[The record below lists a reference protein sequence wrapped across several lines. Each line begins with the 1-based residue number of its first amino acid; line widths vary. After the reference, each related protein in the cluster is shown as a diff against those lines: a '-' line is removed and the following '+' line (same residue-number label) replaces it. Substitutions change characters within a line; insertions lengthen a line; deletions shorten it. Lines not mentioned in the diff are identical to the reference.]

1 MSDRS
6 AVPAPARDPFPSRQR
21 HVMESIKSFIL
32 ERGLAVGDLMP
43 TESELMAQLGVSRNA
58 LREAIKAMQA
68 LGFVEVRHGTGTYVG
83 AVQTRVMQ
91 DGLAFRLQQ
100 SMRGSMREVQG
111 LLQVREA
118 LEVGLASEVVRH
130 YIASGTAELRAIV
143 DQMREKSAAGEY
155 FPDEDLAFHEAL
167 YRPLDN
173 ELVMDLLWVFW
184 TTFQQI
190 DPRLPGPHYTPAEA
204 CSWHE
209 GLLEALER
217 ADVDL
222 YRSRMR
228 GHFDGVR
235 IRLSKAEPEDQG
247 ASDDG

>member
-1 MSDRS
+1 MSEQNT
-6 AVPAPARDPFPSRQR
+6 VPVAIRDPFPSRQR
-21 HVMESIKSFIL
+21 QVMEAIKSFIL
-32 ERGLAVGDLMP
+32 EQGLIAGDLMP
-43 TESELMAQLGVSRNA
+43 TESELVEQLGVSRNA
-58 LREAIKAMQA
+58 LREAIKALQA

-83 AVQTRVMQ
+83 AVQTRVIQ

-118 LEVGLASEVVRH
+118 LEVGLATDVVRH
-130 YIASGTAELRAIV
+130 HISHGTDQLRVIV
-143 DQMREKSAAGEY
+143 EQMRGKAATSEY

-184 TTFQQI
+184 TTFHEI
-190 DPRLPGPHYTPAEA
+190 DPRLPGPHYTPGDA
-204 CSWHE
+204 CVWHE
-209 GLLEALER
+209 RLLEALEQ

-228 GHFDGVR
+228 AHFDGVR
-235 IRLSKAEPEDQG
+235 IRLSKAEPYEGDE
-247 ASDDG
+247 S

>member
-1 MSDRS
+1 MIEQS
-6 AVPAPARDPFPSRQR
+6 AVTVVTRDPFPSRQR
-21 HVMESIKSFIL
+21 RVMEEIKNFIL
-32 ERGLAVGDLMP
+32 ERRLVAGSLMP
-43 TESELMAQLGVSRNA
+43 TESELMEQLGVSRNA
-58 LREAIKAMQA
+58 LREAIKALQA

-100 SMRGSMREVQG
+100 SMRGSMREVRG

-130 YIASGTAELRAIV
+130 YIACGTEDLRAIV
-143 DQMREKSAAGEY
+143 DQMRAKAVAGEY

-184 TTFQQI
+184 TTFHEI
-190 DPRLPGPHYTPAEA
+190 DPRLPGPHYTPVDA

-209 GLLEALER
+209 GLLEALEH

-235 IRLSKAEPEDQG
+235 IRLSKAEPQRDSG
-247 ASDDG
+247 M

>member
-1 MSDRS
+1 MKEHS
-6 AVPAPARDPFPSRQR
+6 AVSGVARDPLPSKQRQ
-21 HVMESIKSFIL
+21 VMDAIKNFIL
-32 ERGLAVGDLMP
+32 ERGLVAGDPMP
-43 TESELMAQLGVSRNA
+43 TESELMEQLGISRNA
-58 LREAIKAMQA
+58 LREAIKALQA
-68 LGFVEVRHGTGTYVG
+68 LGFVEVRHGSGTYVG

-100 SMRGSMREVQG
+100 SMRGSMREVRG

-130 YIASGTAELRAIV
+130 YISNSTDQLRAIV
-143 DQMREKSAAGEY
+143 DAMRAKAAVGEY

-184 TTFQQI
+184 TTFHEI
-190 DPRLPGPHYTPAEA
+190 DPRLPGPHYTPADA

-209 GLLEALER
+209 DLLEALEH

-235 IRLSKAEPEDQG
+235 IRLLRAEPVGPSE
-247 ASDDG
+247 A